1 MQVLH
6 LPECYTVPTTNPRIA
21 LTLPP
26 HRYELLR
33 RLADLQGVSM
43 ASIVGE
49 LLETVEPVFE
59 RMCVAIE
66 SVKSAPQEMHAG
78 LLKSFLE
85 AEAKVMPLLEEAS
98 AQSDLFLASAEHA
111 APIGESSTRAPRP
124 QRSEDG
130 RMRRAGSNPG
140 NRNHPGQ
147 VSTECTPRQTTIR
160 RKAATSKG
168 KK

>member
-1 MQVLH
+1 
-6 LPECYTVPTTNPRIA
+6 
-21 LTLPP
+21 
-26 HRYELLR
+26 
-33 RLADLQGVSM
+33 M

-85 AEAKVMPLLEEAS
+85 AESKVMPMLEEAA
-98 AQSDLFLASAEHA
+98 AQADMFLSVGENAV
-111 APIGESSTRAPRP
+111 PIGEASMP
-124 QRSEDG
+124 EDG
-130 RMRRAGSNPG
+130 RTIAQRRAPARRHRGGSNPG

-147 VSTECTPRQTTIR
+147 VSTESRRRQTTTA
-160 RKAATSKG
+160 RKPATSKG